1 MTSLVQ
7 ISSLGSASSFGGAPP
22 PPGASPF
29 LFSPSLSYHLRF
41 DPYLAGLETAM
52 EKTTRAVKEIQD
64 AEAVEHADK
73 AARLRKAR
81 LEGEDSSLE
90 KAPDKKS

>member
-1 MTSLVQ
+1 MTKLNVKS
-7 ISSLGSASSFGGAPP
+7 
-22 PPGASPF
+22 
-29 LFSPSLSYHLRF
+29 
-41 DPYLAGLETAM
+41 GLPTAHARTETAM

-81 LEGEDSSLE
+81 LESEDSTSE
-90 KAPDKKS
+90 KTTGKKSN

>member
-1 MTSLVQ
+1 
-7 ISSLGSASSFGGAPP
+7 
-22 PPGASPF
+22 
-29 LFSPSLSYHLRF
+29 
-41 DPYLAGLETAM
+41 M